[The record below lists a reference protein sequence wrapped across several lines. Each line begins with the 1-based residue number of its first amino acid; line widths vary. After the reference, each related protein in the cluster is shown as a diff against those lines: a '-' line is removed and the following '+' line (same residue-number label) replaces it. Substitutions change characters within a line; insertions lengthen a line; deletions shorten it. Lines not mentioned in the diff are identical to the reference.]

1 MPKKYSKVIQ
11 TVYGRPWAI
20 LPEKMEEIASFLQM
34 KHEGIQL
41 SQPYVFNRLEAV
53 KNDEITSY
61 IVSEDTKPYWEL
73 KSTTSNDD
81 GTIYEIVGQNMS
93 WTALNG
99 STNNSNP
106 GKRIAVLNMFGTI
119 AQRMNF
125 LSEYSGGTST
135 ELLNKSFTEAMNDD
149 SVVGIIFNTDSPG
162 GTVPGVPE
170 LSDKIRNAVKD
181 SEKPVYTLVN
191 PMMASAAYWIG
202 SSTNNVYAIPSS
214 ESIGS
219 IGVLTI
225 HTDISESEAKEGKKY
240 TIFRTAE
247 NKAET
252 ISLEPLKK
260 STIAHIKSTASELHN
275 EFVDAVAR
283 NLNIKS
289 TKVNTD
295 FGQGRAYRAKEALSK
310 GMIHGIAT
318 LDEVVNKILA
328 NDTKRGSVLVASN
341 IGGTTNIS
349 TEYDSNTLNPSI
361 DSSDTEVELV
371 KSNITSNSNVTVTG
385 SLNPD
390 WVSNPNNESVK
401 NPVTTTKETKVNPKI
416 KLFLMKEGLCKAT
429 DSAEVFTSALETW
442 YAAQDKLVP
451 SDEAKVLEDIQ
462 PNTVS
467 TDTAVTTKVDAVG
480 NQNLSISDAQAIIRI
495 SNLSSDDKLDLI
507 TDFTNRINANDP
519 KDVVD
524 VSRINDAI
532 ANTSAAK
539 NEVVGSGVAVTTDA
553 SDKFMAG
560 AVESIC
566 VAGWGNNIPDK
577 VYDFKTEAYTDF
589 KVQYNAKVAKP
600 IMLGRQLLCHFGV
613 PTNRVLEMDKTRVAK
628 LMVGTITPE
637 SVGLGQYMSDGPA
650 YNVSGMFSNILLDA
664 TNIMLRRS
672 YDDGRQTFKVW
683 MKQGESLEDFKTH
696 NAVIAGSVEDPTAI
710 PEDGEF
716 EESSLTDG
724 KETYKLVNWGRVFS
738 HSWQLMINDRLN
750 SFTEIPMKQ
759 GTAMVRKQNRLAYS
773 VLKDNAALINDSIA
787 LFDGTT
793 TNHQNDHSDT
803 ASTAAAY
810 TTLFGKLDRKMR
822 EQKGIGDD
830 AGTLNIPPKYVIY
843 PPEQDDLVRTTLNS
857 TSTDSTNPAIKNIRY
872 GSYTPVNEAELGT
885 SADSVNGSDDIIYM
899 AADHNEVD
907 TIIYAY
913 LSGHESPV
921 LEQAQAFDR
930 LAVRQRIYQPFVV
943 KALDYRGLQR
953 NDTA

>member
-1 MPKKYSKVIQ
+1 MTKKYSKVIQ
-11 TVYGRPWAI
+11 SVYGRPWAI

-34 KHEGIQL
+34 KSEGIQL
-41 SQPYVFNRLEAV
+41 SQSYIYNRLDAV
-53 KNDEITSY
+53 ENDNLVSY
-61 IVSEDTKPYWEL
+61 IVSEQYLKEVEQDTEL
-73 KSTTSNDD
+73 V
-81 GTIYEIVGQNMS
+81 YES
-93 WTALNG
+93 SSAWTAHSN
-99 STNNSNP
+99 TTNSNSANTN
-106 GKRIAVLNMFGTI
+106 KRIAVLNMFGTI

-125 LSEYSGGTST
+125 LSEFSGGTST
-135 ELLNKSFTEAMNDD
+135 ELLSKSFAEAMNDN
-149 SVVGIIFNTDSPG
+149 SIVGIIFNTDSPG

-170 LSDKIRNAVKD
+170 LSEQIHNAIKD
-181 SEKPVYTLVN
+181 NEKPVFTLVN

-202 SSTNNVYAIPSS
+202 TSTNNVYAIPSS
-214 ESIGS
+214 EAIGS

-225 HTDISESEAKEGKKY
+225 HTDISESEAKVGKKY

-252 ISLEPLKK
+252 TSLEPLTK

-283 NLNIKS
+283 NMGVKS
-289 TKVNTD
+289 SKVNSD
-295 FGQGRAYRAKEALSK
+295 FGQGRTYRAKEALSR

-318 LDEVVNKILA
+318 LDEVVGKILT

-341 IGGTTNIS
+341 VDGSAELKLDSTTELAIPAG
-349 TEYDSNTLNPSI
+349 SN
-361 DSSDTEVELV
+361 
-371 KSNITSNSNVTVTG
+371 SNSNVTVTG

-390 WVSNPNNESVK
+390 WVSNPNKVSVE
-401 NPVTTTKETKVNPKI
+401 NPVTKLKETKVNPKI

-429 DSAEVFTSALETW
+429 DSAEVFTSTLETW

-451 SDEAKVLEDIQ
+451 SDEAKILEDIQ
-462 PNTVS
+462 AGT
-467 TDTAVTTKVDAVG
+467 TGTTGTTLETASG
-480 NQNLSISDAQAIIRI
+480 NQSLSISDVQAIVRI
-495 SNLSSDDKLDLI
+495 SSLNSDEKLDLI

-519 KDVVD
+519 KDVID

-532 ANTSAAK
+532 ANVAAT
-539 NEVVGSGVAVTTDA
+539 NNQAVGSGATVTKDA
-553 SDKFMAG
+553 ADKFREA

-566 VAGWGNNIPDK
+566 VAGWGNDLPQQ
-577 VYDFKTEAYTDF
+577 VYDFKADEYKDF
-589 KVQYNAKVAKP
+589 KVTHRANIAKP
-600 IMLGRQLLCHFGV
+600 IRLGQQLLAHFGV
-613 PTNRVLEMDKTRVAK
+613 PTDRILNLDKTRIAK
-628 LMVGTITPE
+628 LMVGAITPE

-664 TNIMLRRS
+664 TNVLLRRS
-672 YDDGRQTFKVW
+672 YDDGRQTFKIW
-683 MKQGESLEDFKTH
+683 MKQAESAEDFKTH
-696 NAVIAGSVEDPTAI
+696 NLVIAGSVEDPTAI

-738 HSWQLMINDRLN
+738 HSWQLMINDKLS

-759 GTAMVRKQNRLAYS
+759 GKAMVRKQNRLAYS
-773 VLKDNAALINDSIA
+773 VLKDNATLINDSIA

-793 TNHQNDHSDT
+793 TNHQNNHSDT

-810 TTLFGKLDRKMR
+810 TTLLGKLDRKMR

-830 AGTLNIPPKYVIY
+830 AGTLNIPPKWVIY

-872 GSYTPVNEAELGT
+872 NSYTPVNEPELGLA
-885 SADSVNGSDDIIYM
+885 ADSVNGNDDIIYM
-899 AADHNEVD
+899 AADHGDID
-907 TIIYAY
+907 TIVYVY

-930 LAVRQRIYQPFVV
+930 LAIRQRIYQPFAV
-943 KALDYRGLQR
+943 KAVDYRGLQR